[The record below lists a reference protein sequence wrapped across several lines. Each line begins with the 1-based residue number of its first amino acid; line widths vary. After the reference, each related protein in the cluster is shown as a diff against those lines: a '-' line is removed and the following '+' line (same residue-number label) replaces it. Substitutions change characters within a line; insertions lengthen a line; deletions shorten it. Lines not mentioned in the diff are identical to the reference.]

1 VNDGPLAPLRWS
13 ASRFWCTENHEL
25 EQLQTSNLKLQTSNF
40 KPQTSNLDYLR
51 GLIGII
57 VLLGIAFLLSR
68 HRKQVDW
75 KLVASG
81 LALQIFVAVCVLKI
95 PFVRNG
101 FDYLGQGV
109 VRFLGF
115 SLDGARFLFGD
126 LAKNSES
133 VKANHNLGFL
143 FAFQALPTVIFF
155 SAVTSGLYYLGILQ
169 KIVYAFAWV
178 MAKSMRLSGAES
190 LSAAGNIFLGQ
201 TEAPLLVKPF
211 IGNMT
216 SSELHCLM
224 TGGMATIAGSVMG
237 AYITF
242 LGGGNPEQLS
252 KFATYL
258 LCASIMNAPAAI
270 VMAKIFLPET
280 SPESIDRNL
289 VVSKQA
295 IGVNIVDALATGAAD
310 GLRLALNIGAMLL
323 AFIAVIA
330 ALNWILI
337 EGIGSWTGLNE
348 WVRMTTD
355 NRFSGFSLEYIFG
368 QLFRVIAFA
377 MGVEW
382 SQTLSVGSLL
392 GQKMVIN
399 EFIAYSSLSDMKNAG
414 VLTEKSIIISTY
426 ALCGFA
432 NFSSIAIQI
441 GGIGGMAPRR
451 QGDLSRLG
459 INALLAASLATMMS
473 GTIAGALLG

>member
-1 VNDGPLAPLRWS
+1 M
-13 ASRFWCTENHEL
+13 
-25 EQLQTSNLKLQTSNF
+25 
-40 KPQTSNLDYLR
+40 DYLR
-51 GLIGII
+51 GLIGIF
-57 VLLGIAFLLSR
+57 VLLSIAFLLSR
-68 HRKQVDW
+68 NKKQIDW
-75 KLVASG
+75 KLVVSG
-81 LALQIFVAVCVLKI
+81 LVLQILVAVCVLKI
-95 PFVRNG
+95 PFVKNA
-101 FDYLGQGV
+101 FDYLGHGV
-109 VRFLGF
+109 VTFLGF
-115 SLDGARFLFGD
+115 ALDGAQFLFGD
-126 LAKNSES
+126 LARNSDALD
-133 VKANHNLGFL
+133 ANHNLGYL

-169 KIVYAFAWV
+169 KIVYGFAWL
-178 MAKSMRLSGAES
+178 MAKTMRLSGAES

-211 IGNMT
+211 IGRMT

-237 AYITF
+237 AYISF
-242 LGGGNPEQLS
+242 LGGTDPAELA

-280 SPESIDRNL
+280 APHEIDRALRINRES
-289 VVSKQA
+289 V
-295 IGVNIVDALATGAAD
+295 GVNIVDALASGAAD

-330 ALNWILI
+330 ALNWILMD
-337 EGIGSWTGLNE
+337 GIGAWTGLNE
-348 WVRMTTD
+348 WVRTST
-355 NRFSGFSLEYIFG
+355 NNTFQGFSLEYVFG
-368 QLFRVIAFA
+368 QVFRVIAFA

-382 SQTLSVGSLL
+382 SDTLQVGSLL

-399 EFIAYSSLSDMKNAG
+399 EFIAYSSLADMKDSD
-414 VLTEKSIIISTY
+414 LLSEKSIVIAAY

-432 NFSSIAIQI
+432 NFSSVAIQI
-441 GGIGGMAPRR
+441 GGIGGMAPER

-459 INALLAASLATMMS
+459 IRALLAASLATMMS

>member
-1 VNDGPLAPLRWS
+1 M
-13 ASRFWCTENHEL
+13 
-25 EQLQTSNLKLQTSNF
+25 Q
-40 KPQTSNLDYLR
+40 YLR
-51 GLIGII
+51 GIIGIA
-57 VLLGIAFLLSR
+57 VLIGIAFLLSQYKTR
-68 HRKQVDW
+68 ISW
-75 KLVASG
+75 KLVATG
-81 LALQIFVAVCVLKI
+81 LLLQILIAVCVLKI
-95 PFVRNG
+95 PFVRTA
-101 FDYLGQGV
+101 FDYLGHGV

-115 SLDGARFLFGD
+115 SMNGSQFLFGD
-126 LAKNSES
+126 LAKNSLA

-155 SAVTSGLYYLGILQ
+155 SAVSSGLYYLGVLQ
-169 KIVYAFAWV
+169 KVVYAFAWI

-190 LSAAGNIFLGQ
+190 LSAAANIFLGQ

-211 IGNMT
+211 ISKMT

-242 LGGGNPEQLS
+242 LGGSDPAELAR
-252 KFATYL
+252 FATYL

-270 VMAKIFLPET
+270 VMSKIFLPELQSEKIDT
-280 SPESIDRNL
+280 HLIVSRES
-289 VVSKQA
+289 
-295 IGVNIVDALATGAAD
+295 IGVNLVDALATGAAD

-323 AFIAVIA
+323 AFIAIIA
-330 ALNWILI
+330 ALNWVLM

-348 WVRMTTD
+348 WVRASTG
-355 NRFSGFSLEYIFG
+355 NAFQGLSLEYIFG
-368 QLFRVIAFA
+368 QVFRVLAFA
-377 MGVEW
+377 MGVAW
-382 SQTLSVGSLL
+382 SESLQVGSLL

-399 EFIAYSSLSDMKNAG
+399 EFIAYSSLADLKSTGILSD
-414 VLTEKSIIISTY
+414 KSIIVSTY

-441 GGIGGMAPRR
+441 GGIGAMAPHR

-459 INALLAASLATMMS
+459 IKALLAASLATMMS